1 MRRHNT
7 NTIQYDRTKRVSE
20 CGQLNLADI
29 TRNKKI

>member
-1 MRRHNT
+1 
-7 NTIQYDRTKRVSE
+7 VSE